1 MTGLVQGVRHATVA
15 RTVAELAAMLGSE
28 GGTLALGAVDE
39 RTGTVDLSFSLD
51 DADCGDNC
59 ALPPDQ
65 LRQVV
70 ETRLRS
76 VLPGLTTLRI
86 DDSRQPDSAGAGGI
100 AGGSRVAPAGPA
112 PSSISVLDPTGGVV
126 PGDADP
132 GPDLGS
138 LRGRRVGVRVDVL
151 WQAWDQ
157 TVDEWITGLERAGAI
172 VTTWRRAQG
181 LKGAEGERK
190 QAEYDAFVGG
200 VDAVIS
206 GLANCGSCTS
216 WSVKDGLNAL
226 NRGLPTV
233 VAATEHFVGLARTLA
248 ADNGRPGLRL
258 VELPSSLN
266 TLPEEQVRAHAR
278 SSFPALLDAIG
289 AVVR

>member
-15 RTVAELAAMLGSE
+15 RTVAELAALLGSE
-28 GGTLALGAVDE
+28 GGTLALSAVDE
-39 RTGTVDLSFSLD
+39 RTGAVDLSFRLD

-76 VLPGLTTLRI
+76 ALPGLTAVRI
-86 DDSRQPDSAGAGGI
+86 DDSRRPVPAGDGVAGDG
-100 AGGSRVAPAGPA
+100 RVAPAGPG
-112 PSSISVLDPTGGVV
+112 PSSITVLDPTGGVV

-138 LRGRRVGVRVDVL
+138 LRGRRIGVRVDVL

-157 TVDEWITGLERAGAI
+157 TVDEWIAELERAGAI

-181 LKGAEGERK
+181 LKGAEGERR

-266 TLPEEQVRAHAR
+266 TLPEQQVRAHAR

>member
-1 MTGLVQGVRHATVA
+1 MTGLVQGVRRASVA

-28 GGTLALGAVDE
+28 GGTLALSAVDE

-76 VLPGLTTLRI
+76 ALPGLTAVRI
-86 DDSRQPDSAGAGGI
+86 DDSRRPVRAGDGA
-100 AGGSRVAPAGPA
+100 AVPAGPEA
-112 PSSISVLDPTGGVV
+112 RSITVLDPTGGVV
-126 PGDADP
+126 PGDPDP
-132 GPDLGS
+132 GPDLGP
-138 LRGRRVGVRVDVL
+138 LRGRRIGVRIDVL

-157 TVDEWITGLERAGAI
+157 TVDEWIAELERAGAI

-181 LKGAEGERK
+181 LKGAEGESK

-216 WSVKDGLNAL
+216 WSVRDGLNAL
-226 NRGLPTV
+226 NRGLPAV
-233 VAATEHFVGLARTLA
+233 VGVTEHFVGLARTLA

-258 VELPSSLN
+258 VELPASLN
-266 TLPEEQVRAHAR
+266 TLTEEQVRAHAR
-278 SSFPALLDAIG
+278 ASFPALLDAIG

>member
-1 MTGLVQGVRHATVA
+1 MTGLVQGVRRASVA

-28 GGTLALGAVDE
+28 GGTLTLGAVDE
-39 RTGTVDLSFSLD
+39 RTGTVDLSFNLD

-70 ETRLRS
+70 EARLRS
-76 VLPGLTTLRI
+76 ALPGLTVVRI
-86 DDSRQPDSAGAGGI
+86 DDSRQPVPAGDGG
-100 AGGSRVAPAGPA
+100 VAPAGPA
-112 PSSISVLDPTGGVV
+112 LSSITVLDPTGGVV

-138 LRGRRVGVRVDVL
+138 LRGRRIGVRVDVL

-157 TVDEWITGLERAGAI
+157 TVDEWIAELERAGAV

-200 VDAVIS
+200 VDAVVS

-216 WSVKDGLNAL
+216 WSVRDGLNAL

-233 VAATEHFVGLARTLA
+233 VAVTEHFVGLARTLA

>member
-1 MTGLVQGVRHATVA
+1 MTGLVQGVRRASVA

-28 GGTLALGAVDE
+28 GGTLALSAVDE

-76 VLPGLTTLRI
+76 ALPGLTAVRI
-86 DDSRQPDSAGAGGI
+86 DDSRRPVRAGDGA
-100 AGGSRVAPAGPA
+100 AVPAGPEA
-112 PSSISVLDPTGGVV
+112 RSITVLDPTGGVV
-126 PGDADP
+126 PGDPDP
-132 GPDLGS
+132 GPDLGP
-138 LRGRRVGVRVDVL
+138 LRGRRIGVRIDVL

-157 TVDEWITGLERAGAI
+157 TVDEWIAELERAGAI
-172 VTTWRRAQG
+172 VTMWRRAQG
-181 LKGAEGERK
+181 LKGAEGESK

-216 WSVKDGLNAL
+216 WSVRDGLNAL
-226 NRGLPTV
+226 NRGLPAV
-233 VAATEHFVGLARTLA
+233 VGVTEHFVGLARTLA

-258 VELPSSLN
+258 VELPASLN
-266 TLPEEQVRAHAR
+266 TLTEEQVRAHAR
-278 SSFPALLDAIG
+278 ASFPALLDAIG

>member
-1 MTGLVQGVRHATVA
+1 MTGMVQGVRRATVA
-15 RTVAELAAMLGSE
+15 RTVAELAALLGTE

-39 RTGTVDLSFSLD
+39 YAGTVDLSFSLD

-76 VLPGLTTLRI
+76 VLPGLTALRI
-86 DDSRQPDSAGAGGI
+86 DDSRRPVPTGAGG
-100 AGGSRVAPAGPA
+100 AGPAGPA

-126 PGDADP
+126 PGDPDP
-132 GPDLGS
+132 GPALGS

-157 TVDEWITGLERAGAI
+157 TVDEWIVELERAGAI

-181 LKGAEGERK
+181 LKGTEGERK

-216 WSVKDGLNAL
+216 WSVRDGLNAL

-266 TLPEEQVRAHAR
+266 TLPQEQVRAHAR

-289 AVVR
+289 AVR